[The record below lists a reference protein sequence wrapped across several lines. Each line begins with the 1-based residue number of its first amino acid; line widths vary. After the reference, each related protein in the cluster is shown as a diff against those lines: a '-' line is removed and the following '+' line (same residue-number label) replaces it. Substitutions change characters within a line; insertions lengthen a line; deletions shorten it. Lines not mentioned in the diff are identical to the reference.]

1 MPADESRSAASA
13 ETDPTSAAE
22 GATVRALEPAD
33 ARTGATAAVAQTGR
47 ALGPRALKT
56 RKKLL
61 DATES
66 LLRERSILDISVVDI
81 ARRAETSPATF
92 YHYFKDVEAA
102 ALLLAAQ
109 AAEETPGL
117 LDLISGEWHGEA
129 GVATSRDL
137 AHRFIEHWEAHHPVL
152 TVRNLAADRGDVR
165 FQEAR
170 RRALSPV
177 LAALADKI
185 EAESPNMA
193 TMHPYAAAAA
203 LVSMLEKLAAHV
215 RLLGDRGVRREE
227 LIQTTASI
235 LQLVVTGGRVD

>member
-1 MPADESRSAASA
+1 VAGDEARATAEVKADEPIQCQ
-13 ETDPTSAAE
+13 E
-22 GATVRALEPAD
+22 
-33 ARTGATAAVAQTGR
+33 AVAQTGR
-47 ALGPRALKT
+47 TLGPRALRT
-56 RKKLL
+56 RQKLL
-61 DATES
+61 DATEG
-66 LLRERSILDISVVDI
+66 LLRERSILDIAVVDI

-92 YHYFKDVEAA
+92 YHYFKDVEEA

-117 LDLISGEWHGEA
+117 IDLISGEWHGEA
-129 GVATSRDL
+129 GVATSLDL
-137 AHRFIEHWEAHHPVL
+137 AHRFVEHWEAHHPVL

-170 RRALSPV
+170 RKALSPV
-177 LAALADKI
+177 LDALAEKI
-185 EAESPNMA
+185 EGESPSMPGL
-193 TMHPYAAAAA
+193 HPYAAAAA

-235 LQLVVTGGRVD
+235 LQLVVTGGHVA